1 MSEDRTNKNKSHKD
15 DQIDLI
21 EILKKIWAGKR
32 IIIKVT
38 ALFFVAGLFV
48 AVFSK
53 NQYTAETTF
62 VPSVQD
68 NSAGVKLG
76 GLASLAGIN
85 IASGI
90 NSAEI
95 SPELY
100 PKIIS
105 SIPYRKELLNTLL
118 TIEGVDEKISYR
130 SYYEEYYSPGVLGY
144 LKKYTVGIPGIIIN
158 ALKNKSSI
166 KRREFSYSGINQ
178 ISEEE
183 FKLIEQLQDQISLSI
198 DSKDGFLEIS
208 VRMDQPIAA
217 AELALKAQETLQDY
231 VLDFKTKKS
240 KEELRY
246 LQDRYK
252 EKKED
257 FERIQLQLAK
267 FKDQNTNIAT
277 AQRKAELLQLQ
288 ADYDLAL
295 SLYSE
300 LAKQI
305 ETQLLQVKK
314 DTPLFTVL
322 KPVNIPNEKS
332 DPKISLILIIY
343 LFLGLVLSIGYL
355 LIKDGAK
362 DIIRQL
368 SLNN

>member
-1 MSEDRTNKNKSHKD
+1 MSGDKVNIYNSKEEDE
-15 DQIDLI
+15 IDII
-21 EILKKIWAGKR
+21 ELLKKIWSGRKT
-32 IIIKVT
+32 IIKVT
-38 ALFFVAGLFV
+38 ALFFVVGLFV

-53 NQYTAETTF
+53 NQYTAASTF
-62 VPSVQD
+62 VPLVQGE
-68 NSAGVKLG
+68 SAAGKLG

-85 IASGI
+85 IGSGV

-100 PKIIS
+100 PKIVS
-105 SIPYRKELLNTLL
+105 SIPYQKELLNTLL

-130 SYYEEYYSPGVLGY
+130 SYYEKYYSPGVLGY
-144 LKKYTVGIPGIIIN
+144 VKKYTLGLPGVIIK
-158 ALKNKSSI
+158 ALKSDSSI
-166 KRREFSYSGINQ
+166 KKREFSVSGIKQ
-178 ISEEE
+178 ISKEE
-183 FKLIEQLQDQISLSI
+183 FALINQLQEQITLSI
-198 DSKDGFLEIS
+198 NSKEGFLEIS

-257 FERIQLQLAK
+257 FERTQLQLAK
-267 FKDQNTNIAT
+267 FQDQNTNITT
-277 AQRKAELLQLQ
+277 ALRKVELLQLQ

-295 SLYSE
+295 SVYSE
-300 LAKQI
+300 LSKQI

-322 KPVNIPNEKS
+322 KPVNIPYEKS
-332 DPKISLILIIY
+332 DPKRVLILIIY
-343 LFLGLVLSIGYL
+343 VFLGLVLSVGYL
-355 LIKDGAK
+355 LAKDFIKDVR
-362 DIIRQL
+362 RQL
-368 SLNN
+368 IVKN